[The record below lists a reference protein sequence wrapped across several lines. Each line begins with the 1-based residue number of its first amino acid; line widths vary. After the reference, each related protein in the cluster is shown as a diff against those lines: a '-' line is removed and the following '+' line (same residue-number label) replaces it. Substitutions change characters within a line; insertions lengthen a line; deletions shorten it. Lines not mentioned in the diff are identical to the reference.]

1 MDSTST
7 IKLGALRHRVTI
19 VKFNGTQD
27 ASGGTSLADYT
38 LVTGTWAEIE
48 SLGGDDAV
56 VAGAEMSQVV
66 HLVKIRWMAG
76 INASQQVLFN
86 GRKFQIKAVVNSD
99 ERNKKLVLKCIEIN
113 ESRQQ

>member
-1 MDSTST
+1 MDSTIQS
-7 IKLGALRHRVTI
+7 GAMRHRVTI

-38 LVTGTWAEIE
+38 PVAGVWAEIE
-48 SLGGDDAV
+48 TLDGDDAL

>member
-1 MDSTST
+1 MTSGNPRR
-7 IKLGALRHRVTI
+7 IRR
-19 VKFNGTQD
+19 NW
-27 ASGGTSLADYT
+27 GTSLADYT
-38 LVTGTWAEIE
+38 PVAGTWAEIE
-48 SLGGDDAV
+48 TLDGDDAL